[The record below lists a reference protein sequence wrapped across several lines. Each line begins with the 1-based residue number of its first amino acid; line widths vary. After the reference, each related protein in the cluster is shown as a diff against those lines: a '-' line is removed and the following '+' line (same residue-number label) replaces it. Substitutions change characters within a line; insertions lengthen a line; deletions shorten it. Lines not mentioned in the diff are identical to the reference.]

1 MVFTTNLIYQKP
13 ELLEKEYYYSVNMGR
28 YIAAIIDTLNKGNS
42 LAGISKPA
50 LKIKSTIEKY
60 NSRT

>member
-1 MVFTTNLIYQKP
+1 M
-13 ELLEKEYYYSVNMGR
+13 NMGR

-42 LAGISKPA
+42 LTGISKPA